1 MIWYIIIAEPFTS
14 NMDTPEHEPCVSEVS
29 STISRL
35 RLHNTQSTKDVNDDK
50 DSFRSNLGSASG
62 RTVECEMP
70 PFTVAHASNDHSN
83 FQIPIIG
90 YEVME
95 ERARFTVYK
104 LRIENKSY
112 GDCWFVFRRYTDF
125 VRLHSKLKR
134 DFPSTSLALPRKRW
148 FGDNFN
154 SSFLDERIKG
164 LQTFINCI
172 VDHPHMSASQSVRE
186 FFCLDEPPSYADA
199 VEESRPIFDAL
210 EETIY
215 HLRCQLRD
223 KDWEIRQ
230 LQKKIETFSHLRN
243 SAKLCK
249 QCKGE
254 VQKFVLDAEQ
264 DLTASVKSTNTLV

>member
-1 MIWYIIIAEPFTS
+1 MLQPDLS
-14 NMDTPEHEPCVSEVS
+14 SPEHEPCVSEVS

-35 RLHNTQSTKDVNDDK
+35 RLHSSQNSKEQNDDK
-50 DSFRSNLGSASG
+50 ESCCSTLVSEAASERNL
-62 RTVECEMP
+62 ECELR
-70 PFTVAHASNDHSN
+70 PFTIQRSGIDNAC

-104 LRIENKSY
+104 LRIDNKNY

-134 DFPSTSLALPRKRW
+134 DFPSTVLTLPRKRW

-154 SSFLDERIKG
+154 SSFLEERIQG
-164 LQTFINCI
+164 LQSLINSI
-172 VDHPHMSASQSVRE
+172 LDNPHMRASQSVRE
-186 FFCLDEPPSYADA
+186 FFCLDEPPSYADT

-223 KDWEIRQ
+223 KEWELRQ
-230 LQKKIETFSHLRN
+230 MQKKMDSFSQLKN
-243 SAKLCK
+243 SSKLCA
-249 QCKGE
+249 QCKPE
-254 VQKFVLDAEQ
+254 VQKCLFISEQ
-264 DLTASVKSTNTLV
+264 DLTASVKSSGPLV

>member
-1 MIWYIIIAEPFTS
+1 
-14 NMDTPEHEPCVSEVS
+14 MDSSEHESCVSEVS

-35 RLHNTQSTKDVNDDK
+35 RLHNTQNTKEPNDDK
-50 DSFRSNLGSASG
+50 DSCRSTVVSESASG
-62 RTVECEMP
+62 RNVECELP
-70 PFTVAHASNDHSN
+70 PFTIPHSSIAHSN

-134 DFPSTSLALPRKRW
+134 DFPSTSLALPRKKW

-154 SSFLDERIKG
+154 SSFLNERIKG
-164 LQTFINCI
+164 LQAFINSI
-172 VDHPHMSASQSVRE
+172 VDHPHMNASQSVRE
-186 FFCLDEPPSYADA
+186 FFCLDEPPSYADT
-199 VEESRPIFDAL
+199 VEDSRPIFDAL

-223 KDWEIRQ
+223 KDWELRQ
-230 LQKKIETFSHLRN
+230 LKKNLETFSHLRN
-243 SAKLCK
+243 SSKLCT
-249 QCKGE
+249 QCKEE
-254 VQKFVLDAEQ
+254 VKKCVFDSEQ
-264 DLTASVKSTNTLV
+264 DLTASLKSTNTLVFDV